1 MWMPTREIRAPE
13 KRNRALRK
21 PPLRSDKRGMS
32 ITIRR
37 DDVDYGPYSIEQI
50 TELLAQRRI
59 TTSDLALAEGRTNWT
74 PLENLIIQDSFRKQ
88 REAYVAKL
96 KNPGVKKNPPKPR
109 DPRRRW

>member
-1 MWMPTREIRAPE
+1 
-13 KRNRALRK
+13 
-21 PPLRSDKRGMS
+21 MS

-59 TTSDLALAEGRTNWT
+59 TTSDQALAQGSTTWT

-96 KNPGVKKNPPKPR
+96 KNPGAKKNPPKR